1 MQNRLGQFDDVL
13 VRLDDHDSL
22 PDQMQLMMPQ
32 IMEQIDGQDHLAPFI
47 CMAQE
52 LAPKIDGLIKA
63 AEVPAQQLDQY
74 RQRCLPAGA
83 QRRQSGCRL
92 PGHPGAD
99 GLNGP
104 LGAVSGWLFVSG
116 KEWASAGCVL

>member
-1 MQNRLGQFDDVL
+1 MIRVMVNGGYQNQQRFVELMQNRLGQFDDVL

-32 IMEQIDGQDHLAPFI
+32 IMEQIDRQDHLAPFI

-83 QRRQSGCRL
+83 
-92 PGHPGAD
+92 
-99 GLNGP
+99 LNVDNP
-104 LGAVSGWLFVSG
+104 A
-116 KEWASAGCVL
+116 AGFLAIQELTD